1 MDKDATISQL
11 KAMLLKDVAYLCRRR
26 ERLWSEPIVHTLRD
40 IRRANVRAVLFG
52 GTLRSLLLSRL
63 QDQRFGRPRDVDIV
77 VAGTSLD
84 ALREKFRSIITRET
98 RFGGL
103 RLERMNW
110 QFDVWPLHRTWAFL
124 EDGTQEPHFSAL
136 PGTTFF
142 NLEAIAVD
150 VWVSPGRS
158 RTIYSGN
165 DQFFEGIM
173 SQTIE
178 INRQENPFPSLCVVR
193 AFVMASS
200 TRFAI
205 GPRLA
210 HYLTVNGPALSDVE
224 LEEMQM
230 KHYGRIRCEVSTMRK
245 WLEYVSSC
253 YAQNSHSPITLP
265 MHKQLRLWPEIE
277 ADRSR
282 LNFHVLMDPRDG
294 ANCFAHSMEDE

>member
-1 MDKDATISQL
+1 MDKAARISQL
-11 KAMLLKDVAYLCRRR
+11 KTMLLKDVAYLCRRR
-26 ERLWSEPIVHTLRD
+26 DSLWSEPIVDTLRD
-40 IRRANVRAVLFG
+40 IRSANVRAVFFG

-84 ALREKFRSIITRET
+84 SLREKFHSIITRET

-124 EDGTQEPHFSAL
+124 EDSNQEPHFSAL
-136 PGTTFF
+136 PWTTFF

-150 VWVSPGRS
+150 VWVSPGHS

-165 DQFFEGIM
+165 DQFFEGVI

-193 AFVMASS
+193 ALVMASS

-210 HYLTVNGPALSDVE
+210 RYLTVNGAALSDVE
-224 LEEMQM
+224 LEETQV
-230 KHYGRIRCEVSTMRK
+230 KHYGRLRCEVSMMRR
-245 WLEYVSSC
+245 WLDHISAR
-253 YAQNSHSPITLP
+253 YAQNSLSPITLP
-265 MHKQLRLWPEIE
+265 MRKQLSLWPEME
-277 ADRSR
+277 ADQSR
-282 LNFHVLMDPRDG
+282 LNLHVLTDSMDNASYLADPVRG
-294 ANCFAHSMEDE
+294 E